1 MTVSVADLIVFL
13 ALALVAGLV
22 GVGLGIFFLAPRL
35 SRLAD
40 RPEEDARARDD

>member
-1 MTVSVADLIVFL
+1 MIWDVLVFVGL
-13 ALALVAGLV
+13 AVLVGLV

-40 RPEEDARARDD
+40 RADEDPGARDD